1 MADPHVIFH
10 LSYPFHKWF
19 LYYKG
24 DFNPCYLNNLKDKVI
39 ALERLWNPHEKKILQ
54 LIPAYTGVQWLYK
67 EIHVYCFQNADYYDV
82 PCIADPVSINMSG
95 ENLELHLL
103 YLIHELVHVITQVD
117 ARFTTL
123 SLDTQ
128 EAIAY
133 FVGNKVLEDIL
144 GDAAHAII
152 DLFTI
157 PWPYDFCR
165 IAQEFKGKI
174 NVDQD
179 TVAALLEKGIL

>member
-1 MADPHVIFH
+1 
-10 LSYPFHKWF
+10 

-24 DFNPCYLNNLKDKVI
+24 DFDPDYLTKLKEKVVK
-39 ALERLWNPHEKKILQ
+39 LEQLWSLHEKKILQ
-54 LIPAYTGVQWLYK
+54 LISKYTGVHWLYK
-67 EIHVYCFQNADYYDV
+67 EIHVYCFQNAPYYDV
-82 PCIADPVSINMSG
+82 PCIADPVSINMGG
-95 ENLELHLL
+95 ENVGLHLL
-103 YLIHELVHVITQVD
+103 YLIHELVHVITQN
-117 ARFTTL
+117 APFCQA

-144 GDAAHAII
+144 GEAAHTVI

-165 IAQEFKGKI
+165 IATMYKGKI
-174 NVDQD
+174 NLDQY
-179 TVAALLEKGIL
+179 TVVALLEKGIL